1 MARVQKL
8 VDRGGVEVVLIRG
21 GAADLSLPRGG
32 QHGQPDGE
40 LGERRAGVDAAQ
52 RRGADLVHGGVR
64 EVRQHVGSHARLPVA
79 RGGRVHAALPVQRRT
94 PVRR

>member
-40 LGERRAGVDAAQ
+40 LGERRAEVDAAQ
-52 RRGADLVHGGVR
+52 RRADLVHGGVR

-79 RGGRVHAALPVQRRT
+79 RGGRVHAALPVQRRP